1 MQAKIPIQSLYYL
14 LCYSW
19 NRLAESEI
27 VNVSGI
33 DSTQQVDLFGMV
45 LLRGTRHL
53 IRRGLE
59 RGYQLHSET
68 IPGVRGSL
76 NVSTTARR
84 ALLGQGLA
92 HCEFDELTINT
103 PANQIIRSTIRHLLR
118 VKELDKE
125 IHKQLLVLHKELE
138 GIDVPGL
145 SKRLFRSVQLHSN
158 ARFYRFVLSICEII
172 TDSLLIDQET
182 GDLQFRD
189 FLRDERAMARV
200 FEEFLFNF
208 YRTERPDL
216 SIRKERIS
224 WLAEADDPSHLEY
237 LPTMETDISLRG
249 TNKTLIIDAK
259 YYQNTL
265 TDYYGGQ
272 RVHSSNL
279 YQLFAYLKNL
289 EQRGGNDAASEGMLL
304 YPVVDQQLRLDYT
317 IHGHRVRVCTVD
329 LSRTWRE
336 IRAELL
342 ELVSHF

>member
-1 MQAKIPIQSLYYL
+1 MQAKIPIQNLYYL

-53 IRRGLE
+53 IRRGLD

-118 VKELDKE
+118 VRELDKD
-125 IHKQLLVLHKELE
+125 IHKQLSILNKELE
-138 GIDVPGL
+138 GIDVPRL
-145 SKRLFRSVQLHSN
+145 SKRLFRTVQLHSN
-158 ARFYRFVLSICEII
+158 ARFYRFVLSVCEVI
-172 TDSLLIDQET
+172 TDSLLINQKT

-224 WLAEADDPSHLEY
+224 WSAEADDPSHLAY
-237 LPTMETDISLRG
+237 LPSMETDISLRNAR
-249 TNKTLIIDAK
+249 TTLVIDAK
-259 YYQNTL
+259 YYQSTL

-272 RVHSSNL
+272 RVHSANL

-304 YPVVDQQLRLDYT
+304 YPVVDQQLRLDYS

-329 LSRTWRE
+329 LSRAWRE

-342 ELVSHF
+342 ELVSPF